1 MASLVRRARRYAN
14 NEMKVHIFSSRFVV
28 LIFFFLF
35 FRRFIISMSLFFESI
50 MLVGPKVYVER
61 HRCVRSLCFPACSFI
76 PAFIDLLPSL
86 LSNLIASTLALR
98 TQLVMPWVA
107 SSSNQPPYQYPP
119 PTRESLIQSPPISPL
134 SHPFQTQN
142 PLQKPPAPDAA
153 IVRTLRRTNR
163 NAESLHSCV
172 RSSVGHQRPRE
183 HGGLARI

>member
-1 MASLVRRARRYAN
+1 
-14 NEMKVHIFSSRFVV
+14 
-28 LIFFFLF
+28 
-35 FRRFIISMSLFFESI
+35 

-61 HRCVRSLCFPACSFI
+61 HRCYDLYVYLPAV
-76 PAFIDLLPSL
+76 LSL
-86 LSNLIASTLALR
+86 LLLTFSHHFYPTSLHQPSHSEPR
-98 TQLVMPWVA
+98 LVMPWAA

-134 SHPFQTQN
+134 SHPLQTQN

-153 IVRTLRRTNR
+153 IVRTLRTTNG
-163 NAESLHSCV
+163 NAESLHSCA